1 MTFASWSPAFWL
13 RLPQSPAVGSQTIPP
28 SADTHLLICEMG
40 MIPGQGLWKPE
51 GMGEGKGC
59 EILENS
65 TPLPLPLCLAM
76 GTAMSCFVVR
86 VSKDW

>member
-1 MTFASWSPAFWL
+1 
-13 RLPQSPAVGSQTIPP
+13 
-28 SADTHLLICEMG
+28 MG

-51 GMGEGKGC
+51 GMGEGKGY

-65 TPLPLPLCLAM
+65 SPLPLPLGLSM